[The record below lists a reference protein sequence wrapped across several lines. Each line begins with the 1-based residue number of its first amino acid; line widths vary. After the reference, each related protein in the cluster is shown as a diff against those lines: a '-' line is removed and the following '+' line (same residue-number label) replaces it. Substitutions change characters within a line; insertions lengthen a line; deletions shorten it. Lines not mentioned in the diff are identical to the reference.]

1 MFSPYFFVMQELSTA
16 DIAGRAAPWKL
27 EWLFSICTS
36 FLFCFFCWYPVWYY
50 IIWFQNTNYLL
61 VSFYKHPNQEKRWF
75 KLLADDMQLQRI
87 YLCWCAKSRIP
98 GFLERI
104 WLNVG
109 EKWRVKIRDL
119 SRKNGK
125 CQWFPVKIREFLFP
139 TFSYF
144 FIPPPNLN
152 ISAKFG
158 FRPFSLFLPA
168 GMDCAG
174 MDLDTLVAEHG
185 LTREEAAE
193 VVRWLKAAPLAPWL
207 LTRCFFHLKR
217 DSNIYI

>member
-1 MFSPYFFVMQELSTA
+1 MYQ
-16 DIAGRAAPWKL
+16 
-27 EWLFSICTS
+27 FSI
-36 FLFCFFCWYPVWYY
+36 LFF
-50 IIWFQNTNYLL
+50 LL
-61 VSFYKHPNQEKRWF
+61 VSCLIFITLYNMVSKH
-75 KLLADDMQLQRI
+75 QLSASFILQTP
-87 YLCWCAKSRIP
+87 KP
-98 GFLERI
+98 GKKMIQTLGWWHAASTHLSMLMR
-104 WLNVG
+104 
-109 EKWRVKIRDL
+109 KIAYPGV
-119 SRKNGK
+119 SRKDLTKCWGK
-125 CQWFPVKIREFLFP
+125 MARENPWFVKKKRQMSVISRENPWFFFP

-152 ISAKFG
+152 ISAKLG

-207 LTRCFFHLKR
+207 LTRWFF
-217 DSNIYI
+217 SS

>member
-1 MFSPYFFVMQELSTA
+1 MFNPYFFVMQELSTA

-36 FLFCFFCWYPVWYY
+36 FLFCFFCWYPVWYLSHY

-125 CQWFPVKIREFLFP
+125 CQWFPVKIRDFFFQHFH
-139 TFSYF
+139 TFSSHHQTSTF
-144 FIPPPNLN
+144 RLN
-152 ISAKFG
+152 RI
-158 FRPFSLFLPA
+158 
-168 GMDCAG
+168 
-174 MDLDTLVAEHG
+174 
-185 LTREEAAE
+185 
-193 VVRWLKAAPLAPWL
+193 
-207 LTRCFFHLKR
+207 
-217 DSNIYI
+217 

>member
-1 MFSPYFFVMQELSTA
+1 MYQ
-16 DIAGRAAPWKL
+16 
-27 EWLFSICTS
+27 FSILF
-36 FLFCFFCWYPVWYY
+36 FLLVPVFHIYY
-50 IIWFQNTNYLL
+50 RIILFQNTNYLL

-104 WLNVG
+104 WQNVG

-119 SRKNGK
+119 SRKKGK
-125 CQWFPVKIREFLFP
+125 CQWFPVKIRDFFFQ

-152 ISAKFG
+152 ISATLG

-193 VVRWLKAAPLAPWL
+193 VVRRLKAAPLAPRL
-207 LTRCFFHLKR
+207 LTRCLFHLCLQGKR

>member
-1 MFSPYFFVMQELSTA
+1 MVSKHQLSASFILQTPKPGKKMIQTLGWWHA
-16 DIAGRAAPWKL
+16 ASTHLSMLMRKIA
-27 EWLFSICTS
+27 
-36 FLFCFFCWYPVWYY
+36 YPG
-50 IIWFQNTNYLL
+50 
-61 VSFYKHPNQEKRWF
+61 VSR
-75 KLLADDMQLQRI
+75 
-87 YLCWCAKSRIP
+87 
-98 GFLERI
+98 RI

-109 EKWRVKIRDL
+109 ETWRVKIRDL
-119 SRKNGK
+119 SRKK
-125 CQWFPVKIREFLFP
+125 RQMSVISRENP
-139 TFSYF
+139 WISFSNIF
-144 FIPPPNLN
+144 ILFIPPPNLN

-193 VVRWLKAAPLAPWL
+193 VVRRLKAAPLAPWL

-217 DSNIYI
+217 DSNIYIYKSNNKYVYTKHIISNLKRVNS